1 MKLTKTG
8 KPRKQRQTK
17 AKPIVKKVDV
27 VEEEEDVSVSANES
41 ETIISYFKK
50 ENKISI
56 ETNLKALVKKYR
68 KIKQPDKVFVGGLE
82 RFIFS
87 LDEYSFS
94 LLPKKIRGTSKT
106 ITEKHKAALVAGRK
120 KNEEN

>member
-1 MKLTKTG
+1 MKLTKAG
-8 KPRKQRQTK
+8 QPRKQRQTK

-27 VEEEEDVSVSANES
+27 VEEEDVSVSANES
-41 ETIISYFKK
+41 ETVISYCKK

-82 RFIFS
+82 RFVFS